1 MNSHRGREA
10 AQHFVSVAR
19 LLAEEYNEQAFVWC
33 GYALARVVGWCAL
46 SLLAERPSIREVS
59 AKKNEKKSAGRG
71 TFPGRLSPGP
81 YRRAR
86 FARAMH
92 GGLAL

>member
-1 MNSHRGREA
+1 MWFLTRRPTELLEPGPCVGELKAQSSSILQGNALWSREGERGREA

-46 SLLAERPSIREVS
+46 SLLAGSRR
-59 AKKNEKKSAGRG
+59 GR
-71 TFPGRLSPGP
+71 
-81 YRRAR
+81 A
-86 FARAMH
+86 FAR
-92 GGLAL
+92 